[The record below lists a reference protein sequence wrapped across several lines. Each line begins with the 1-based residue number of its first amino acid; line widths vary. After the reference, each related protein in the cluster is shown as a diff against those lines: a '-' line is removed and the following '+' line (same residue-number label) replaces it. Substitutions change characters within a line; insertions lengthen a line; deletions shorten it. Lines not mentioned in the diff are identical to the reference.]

1 MATASQIN
9 NFINEIAPYAQEAYA
24 KLGKVLPSVCIGM
37 ACIESAYG
45 TSSIMRN
52 HNAYF
57 GQKVG
62 SGKTATKYWNG
73 KFFTSKTKE
82 EYTVGNHT
90 VITSAFRAYDSMKQ
104 SVFNYYELL
113 NTNLY
118 KKVTAGTSY
127 QTQMQQIKA
136 CGYMTSS
143 TEVNSV
149 INIIQKY
156 NLQRFD
162 EATISVPSSD
172 VDDILTPTLRRGDRN
187 EYVRSWQTFLNINGY
202 SCGEPDGIY
211 GQRTQD
217 AVVKYQQDHGMESGI
232 IGPQTWATLPM
243 MQ

>member
-1 MATASQIN
+1 MATQAQIN
-9 NFINEIAPYAQEAYA
+9 NFINEIAPYAQEAY
-24 KLGKVLPSVCIGM
+24 KTLGKVLPSVCIGM

-62 SGKTATKYWNG
+62 SGKTATKYWDG

-82 EYTVGNHT
+82 EYTVGTHT

-118 KKVTAGTSY
+118 KKVTAGVDY
-127 QTQMQQIKA
+127 KTQMAQIKA
-136 CGYMTSS
+136 CKYMTSS

-149 INIIQKY
+149 INVIQKY
-156 NLQRFD
+156 NLTRFD
-162 EATISVPSSD
+162 NV
-172 VDDILTPTLRRGDRN
+172 VDTPVTPTTVIKPVLKKGSRG
-187 EYVRSWQTFLNINGY
+187 EAVKGLQTFLNLKGY
-202 SCGEPDGIY
+202 PCGVADGIFGQKTYDAVVEWQKDHPACGKPDGIV
-211 GQRTQD
+211 GSR
-217 AVVKYQQDHGMESGI
+217 
-232 IGPQTWATLPM
+232 TWATLY
-243 MQ
+243 